1 MSSGRFGVELMLLQ
15 ICLAGLCF
23 CLTGCEDETV
33 ERDYP
38 RVRTL
43 EVTNITSEGAR
54 FEAEI
59 YEPGDGTISEHGFAW
74 SLGTPNI
81 DYDNRVY
88 LGPSEGTDRF
98 SADISSA
105 LTEGATYKVTAF
117 VKSGEYTVYGNNVE
131 FRSLGSM
138 GPVITGFSPGRVLL
152 GDTVTIR
159 GRNFSFVSTSNTVR
173 FNEEKVV
180 LCNPVSDTLLKV
192 IVPYSLSAPQNVIS
206 VEVSGNRT
214 NYTAGN
220 LIVDLPVIESFAPA
234 SARWGDTVEIFILN
248 LRPAAYLNF
257 YMGEVQL
264 KQVQKFDGRS
274 VKIIVPQTGGPD
286 PMNISIYIAGA
297 KLMAG
302 SQFTVLPPLLGNFS
316 PVTGFWPDTITLYGF
331 FNKNLQQTEVLFGS
345 YPAKVLSVTT
355 DSIKVVVPQSL
366 LEAPVPITYRYG
378 EFEAISAMK
387 FDLPHPR
394 IDNVTPMTEYAGG
407 YVTITG
413 DYFIRD
419 LTTVRFNDEPS
430 KRIYVSRTSI
440 LCEAAG
446 NITGEVRLSVSVSGR
461 TTEYGETFVLTN
473 PEVVSFTPQ
482 SVSPGDTLT
491 ITGENLGYAA
501 YPLIVPIGQGMQVIS
516 VSGNTMRAIV
526 PSGDYTSG
534 RVGAYLYRSYTES
547 IISADDVLTI
557 LEPEIYS
564 VSPLSGTKGT
574 LVTITGRNFST
585 GNEFNKI
592 TFQGV
597 EVPVL
602 SSTRSE
608 IRFHMP
614 VVPGGKAPFS
624 LSVCGHRVN
633 SSAEF
638 DNLAAW
644 SRLPDLPMTEANCM
658 MDFGD
663 EILVI
668 APRDYSTR
676 TVYRFNPG
684 TSTFSPAGTV
694 NSVIAHLG
702 KSVVREDKA
711 YLIGSTYD
719 ESFLLAFDRNSM
731 SFSTVGNAP
740 EALKTETF
748 ILDGDSVLFTG
759 GGVVAYSNQFVRQFW
774 KYNLSSGGWSRL
786 NDLPFECFGANGF
799 SVNGRF
805 FAIDLQRNLWEYNPG
820 TDSWEP
826 RADYPGPSAGYNMN
840 TVCNGKVYCGYGEI
854 GDRNVYSYDPLTNQW
869 SALTD
874 EQPGPRSRPLSFE
887 YDGKVYLGS
896 GHDFGTPLTDFWIYD
911 PSKETGK

>member
-1 MSSGRFGVELMLLQ
+1 MLLL

-33 ERDYP
+33 KRDYP

-159 GRNFSFVSTSNTVR
+159 GKNFSFVSTSNTVR

-192 IVPYSLSAPQNVIS
+192 IVPYSLSAPQAVIS
-206 VEVSGNRT
+206 AEVSGNRT
-214 NYTAGN
+214 NYSAGT
-220 LIVDLPVIESFAPA
+220 LFVDLPVIESFAPA

-248 LRPAAYLNF
+248 LRPADYLNF

-286 PMNISIYIAGA
+286 PMNISVSLDGNRIILGN
-297 KLMAG
+297 
-302 SQFTVLPPLLGNFS
+302 QFTLLPPLIGRFS
-316 PVTGFWPDTITLYGF
+316 PVTGFWPDTVTLYGF
-331 FNKNLQQTEVLFGS
+331 FNENLQQTEVLFGS

-378 EFEAISAMK
+378 GFEAESAMK

-614 VVPGGKAPFS
+614 AAPGGEAPFS
-624 LSVCGHRVN
+624 LRVCGHQVN
-633 SSAEF
+633 SSVEF
-638 DNLAAW
+638 ENLAAW
-644 SRLPDLPMTEANCM
+644 SRLPDLPMIDATCL

-663 EILVI
+663 EIFVA
-668 APRDYSTR
+668 APSGSPAM
-676 TVYRFNPG
+676 TVYRFNPVN
-684 TSTFSPAGTV
+684 SSFSPAGSV
-694 NSVIAHLG
+694 NTEMVSFE
-702 KSVVREDKA
+702 KSVVKGDRA
-711 YLIGSTYD
+711 YFFGSSYE
-719 ESFLLAFDRNSM
+719 ESYLMAFNRVSM
-731 SFSTVGNAP
+731 SLYAVTPAP
-740 EALKTETF
+740 GELRMGTF
-748 ILDGDSVLFTG
+748 LMDGDSVLYAG
-759 GGVVAYSNQFVRQFW
+759 GGGERYYSGRVRQFW
-774 KYNLSSGGWSRL
+774 KYRMNSGEWMRL
-786 NDLPFECFGANGF
+786 NDLPFESVGSNGF
-799 SVNGRF
+799 TVSGRF
-805 FAIDLQRNLWEYNPG
+805 FVIDTNQNLWEYAEG
-820 TDSWEP
+820 SDSWET
-826 RADYPGPSAGYNMN
+826 RASYPGAYADFRMV
-840 TVCNGKVYCGYGEI
+840 TVCDGKVYCGYGAI
-854 GDRNVYSYDPLTNQW
+854 ADWNVYAYDPSSNYW

-874 EQPGPRSRPLSFE
+874 EQPGPRYMPLSFE

-896 GHDFGTPLTDFWIYD
+896 GQDFGTPLTDLWVYD
-911 PSKETGK
+911 PATETGK